1 MVKNLSQLKKAL
13 KAGVKFK
20 IVAHCREEYVGDLRK
35 VTLANTQG
43 FYSVNAKRMDNTTTA
58 NNGKGS
64 VFWWSNAP
72 FWSFE
77 NGLCSVYTSDKQ
89 HDSEHL
95 IMSFRILDDVGSE
108 I

>member
-1 MVKNLSQLKKAL
+1 MIKSLSQLKKAL
-13 KAGVKFK
+13 KAGTKIK

-43 FYSVNAKRMDNTTTA
+43 FYSVNAERVDKTTTA

-64 VFWWSNAP
+64 VLWWSNAP

-77 NGLCSVYTSDKQ
+77 NGLCSVYNSDKQ
-89 HDSEHL
+89 HDAEHL
-95 IMSFRILDDVGSE
+95 IMSFRVLDE
-108 I
+108 QAA